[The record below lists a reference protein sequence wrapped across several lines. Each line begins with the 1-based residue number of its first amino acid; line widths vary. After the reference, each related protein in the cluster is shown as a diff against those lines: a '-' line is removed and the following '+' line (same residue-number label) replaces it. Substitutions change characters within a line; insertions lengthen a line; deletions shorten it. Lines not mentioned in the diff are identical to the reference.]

1 MKKLLLLS
9 TALLCLNISANAM
22 YITYI
27 LKRPAEVGQCLRMNR
42 NMPWTHE
49 SGKCFLLRLNVEE
62 CRFDLSKRKEK

>member
-1 MKKLLLLS
+1 
-9 TALLCLNISANAM
+9 
-22 YITYI
+22 
-27 LKRPAEVGQCLRMNR
+27 VGQCLRMNR